1 MKGIILLSHGP
12 MAKGLYE
19 TTQWF
24 FGNEIEQYEYLC
36 LQEEDKQDDFI
47 HKVKEKIA
55 KVDTGEGVILFT
67 DLFGG
72 TPCNNCMELMSDDVQ
87 LIAGMNLTIVLELLG
102 NRLSNTYDT
111 EKLLATGKDGLL
123 HVNTY
128 HMDVDDDFLDD

>member
-36 LQEEDKQDDFI
+36 LQEEDKQDDFM

-72 TPCNNCMELMSDDVQ
+72 TPCNSCIDLMSDDIQ
-87 LIAGMNLTIVLELLG
+87 LISGMNLTIVLELLG
-102 NRLSNTYDT
+102 NRLSNTYDI

-128 HMDVDDDFLDD
+128 HMDTDDDFLDD